1 MLSRD
6 QIIDTF
12 SIFCCSSNR
21 GFEALYTEKTDD
33 IILCVSIGGTVFSA
47 NSHSY
52 FVAFQKIRDKLLQQ
66 GYGLKCIGARIDV
79 VQSAMASATNKVYI
93 TALGNQALKK
103 DLKCLFDYADI
114 SEFPNTKEQNE
125 YLEKWIESLG

>member
-1 MLSRD
+1 MKEYGVIAVSLGIKSELMITVQAD
-6 QIIDTF
+6 
-12 SIFCCSSNR
+12 
-21 GFEALYTEKTDD
+21 EAEKTDD